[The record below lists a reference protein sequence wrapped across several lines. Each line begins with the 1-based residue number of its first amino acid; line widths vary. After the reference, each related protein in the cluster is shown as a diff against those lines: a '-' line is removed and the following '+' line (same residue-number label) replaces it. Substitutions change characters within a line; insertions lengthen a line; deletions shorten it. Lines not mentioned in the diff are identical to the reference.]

1 MFHLSIFI
9 NIISI
14 KKTKAVNKE
23 ESCPITKMKNL
34 ETANQVRD
42 KQDLNNLRNH
52 MANISV

>member
-1 MFHLSIFI
+1 MFHQSIFI